1 MTSSHFWFL
10 SALGFLPN
18 FAMLCFGDFHQSPPR
33 YVCIPLPP
41 DPDQHGPWQSG
52 AHQGEFSDET
62 KATILHLRENLVQQ
76 KEILLEQRET
86 IQELMAKLAICQ
98 GFGHHHERECEH
110 HHHSSGS
117 HEDNHDGHPHEDGH
131 EHEHD
136 HDHDY
141 HEEEDGHHSDRH
153 NHHFDSHAE
162 HHGTTESHSHAPHRT
177 AGLKNTMGDPPK
189 PSVEQMGRT
198 LQSLK
203 ERLELLQNGRNT
215 TFLSGS
221 LRQKKPLV
229 WERFRERGGGGADPH
244 DHSKEEGHY
253 SRWEHDHED
262 DAHPNTLN
270 VIMGSLFHHRTNS
283 KPKTSLPRADDFRL
297 HFPLRTNY
305 MYARL
310 RHSLTRE
317 LFAFSA
323 CLWLKPN
330 AGADVGTPFSYA
342 VPGQANELLLIE
354 WGNNPMELLIND
366 KVATLPLTINDGE
379 WHHVCITWSTR
390 DGIWESYQDGVKR
403 GGGENLAPWHPI
415 KPGGVFILG
424 QEQDTLGGRFD
435 ATQAFVGDMSDFHLW
450 DHVLTPS
457 EIFDLA
463 TCSSHLTGNILQWA
477 EPEVELH
484 GGVAKL
490 PFNSC
495 H

>member
-1 MTSSHFWFL
+1 
-10 SALGFLPN
+10 
-18 FAMLCFGDFHQSPPR
+18 PR

-98 GFGHHHERECEH
+98 GFGHHH
-110 HHHSSGS
+110 
-117 HEDNHDGHPHEDGH
+117 DNHDGHPHEDGH

-203 ERLELLQNGRNT
+203 ERLELLQVTTVLIQLIHSVLKLKQTAIRNLQKQ
-215 TFLSGS
+215 LSPYTQYLSIYLHTQHGYS
-221 LRQKKPLV
+221 TPHHQDRTPFFWGEEEDKRDEMKHAAPKTLHESIYHKKKC
-229 WERFRERGGGGADPH
+229 ERGGH

-283 KPKTSLPRADDFRL
+283 SLYQEQNRPLRTNSPKSIIVIITTSSPFLSIEPKTSLPRADDFRL

-424 QEQDTLGGRFD
+424 QEQVRS
-435 ATQAFVGDMSDFHLW
+435 GDNLYT
-450 DHVLTPS
+450 VLS
-457 EIFDLA
+457 
-463 TCSSHLTGNILQWA
+463 Q
-477 EPEVELH
+477 
-484 GGVAKL
+484 
-490 PFNSC
+490 
-495 H
+495 